1 MGHPGT
7 TRRRVLAVTGVA
19 AAGLLTG
26 CSGERSDGGTRA
38 SVTGARDKAARAEAA
53 LRLRTSAAS
62 QALVTQYDAVLAMH
76 PTLRTRLAPLR
87 DQATQHATALA
98 PAPTTSPAPS
108 ASATATPAAPA
119 AVSTVASDADEALK
133 SLAAAEQRTSD
144 AQLAALAT
152 APPELARL
160 LASVAASN
168 AGHAFLLGGGA

>member
-1 MGHPGT
+1 M
-7 TRRRVLAVTGVA
+7 TGVA

-38 SVTGARDKAARAEAA
+38 SVTGAREKAARAEAA

-87 DQATQHATALA
+87 DQAAQHATALA
-98 PAPTTSPAPS
+98 PASTASPAPS
-108 ASATATPAAPA
+108 APA
-119 AVSTVASDADEALK
+119 AVSAVASDADEALK